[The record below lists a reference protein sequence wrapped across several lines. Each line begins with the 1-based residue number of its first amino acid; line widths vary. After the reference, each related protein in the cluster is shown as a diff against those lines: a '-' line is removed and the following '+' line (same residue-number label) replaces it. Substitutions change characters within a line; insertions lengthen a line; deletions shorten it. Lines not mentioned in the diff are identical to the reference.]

1 LPTREADGGGVSVR
15 SSDSLDSLG
24 RSVSDS
30 SESLELSLLDEIC
43 RAFFFFALDFA
54 FLRAMSESS
63 SSSSSRLF
71 FLGLADFFSFFL
83 AEESLS
89 LADLFVDSESFFSAL
104 PLLFCLSLS
113 SSSFLVFRTGS
124 KKVKEK
130 VEREGV
136 I

>member
-1 LPTREADGGGVSVR
+1 
-15 SSDSLDSLG
+15 
-24 RSVSDS
+24 
-30 SESLELSLLDEIC
+30 
-43 RAFFFFALDFA
+43 
-54 FLRAMSESS
+54 MSESP

-89 LADLFVDSESFFSAL
+89 LADLFVDSESYFFSAL